1 MQPGQTVIFTKAGKM
16 RTIQINKPRTP
27 IKPCSFERIYFSRGS
42 DADIY
47 RERKQLGKEL
57 VPSILRAIDN
67 DIDHTVFSFIP
78 NTAEVAYCGMMQGLN
93 EYLNDLKAQQ
103 IAELGHK
110 PTQEELEQ
118 ILSRRIRS
126 EKVAIKDIKLRTFIA
141 EGNTRNDLAA
151 HV

>member
-1 MQPGQTVIFTKAGKM
+1 MAVLASERPVIQTVFNVPMESIKEMQPGQTVIFTKAGKM

-67 DIDHTVFSFIP
+67 DIDHTVLLHPQHRRSGLLRHDAGIERIP
-78 NTAEVAYCGMMQGLN
+78 
-93 EYLNDLKAQQ
+93 
-103 IAELGHK
+103 
-110 PTQEELEQ
+110 
-118 ILSRRIRS
+118 
-126 EKVAIKDIKLRTFIA
+126 
-141 EGNTRNDLAA
+141 
-151 HV
+151 